1 MSLRDPAR
9 VLTDLR
15 EAVERRIALGEPL
28 ERIESELLEPAPVDE
43 ERRAAL
49 WLYAWV
55 RLGGPVVAHP

>member
-1 MSLRDPAR
+1 
-9 VLTDLR
+9 VLADLR

-28 ERIESELLEPAPVDE
+28 ERIESEILEPAPVDE